1 MNIKNILPLDG
12 LMIGLSGAIPERST
26 WQNQALDYEILNF
39 VRIFSGLVMK
49 YGGVIVHGAHP
60 AFSPILLKQAKRHY
74 RKDGTYPLHLVMSN
88 LWAKEYSNSELEF
101 YKQYSDLTI
110 TMQVGKGSVTDSTT
124 INASLSCMRKILIP
138 KMDLFIA
145 IGGKLHSDS
154 EIIPGVEEEYQ
165 LAKQYNIPCIV
176 LPALGGKASDITP
189 SGSWIE
195 SIVYDDFDCKL
206 PSKIVN
212 ACLYCDLS
220 LKNIFTHFDKHD
232 LPRVPNIDIE
242 DIGMYPSAVFDYC
255 IQYRRVIQMMQDI
268 AHKHCDS

>member
-39 VRIFSGLVMK
+39 VRTFSGLVMK

-74 RKDGTYPLHLVMSN
+74 RNDGTYPLHLVMSN
-88 LWAKEYSNSELEF
+88 LWAKEYSDSELEF
-101 YKQYSDLTI
+101 YEQYSDLTI
-110 TMQVGKGSVTDSTT
+110 TRQVGKGSVTDSTT
-124 INASLSCMRKILIP
+124 INDSLSCMRKKLIP

-165 LAKQYNIPCIV
+165 LAKLHNIPCIM
-176 LPALGGKASDITP
+176 LPALEGKASDITP

-195 SIVYDDFDCKL
+195 SIINDDFDCKL
-206 PSKIVN
+206 PSNIEGICSYHN
-212 ACLYCDLS
+212 LTLE
-220 LKNIFTHFDKHD
+220 NIFSYFNKYD
-232 LPRVPNIDIE
+232 LPRVTNIDIE
-242 DIGMYPSAVFDYC
+242 DIGMYPSALFNYC
-255 IQYRRVIQMMQDI
+255 IQYRRIIQMMQDI
-268 AHKHCDS
+268 AQKHCDS